1 MNEVLIFIGNALLT
15 IFTKGAEWL
24 KELFL
29 PTLNILPELTKGI
42 LPFLGLEDVAKSVLL
57 FWVIMILAS
66 LLGMCVS
73 VITRKKIWTFA
84 CGIVGIFSTISLF
97 K

>member
-1 MNEVLIFIGNALLT
+1 MNEVMTFIFKAVLT
-15 IFTKGAEWL
+15 VFTKGAECL

-42 LPFLGLEDVAKSVLL
+42 LPFLGLENVAKSVLL
-57 FWVIMILAS
+57 FWAIMILAS

-73 VITRKKIWTFA
+73 VKNRKKIWTFT